1 MGPPDFGGIRLSAGN
16 STYSITSED
25 STPQYGAGG
34 CCAAGF
40 QSRHCRLGVRPGR
53 TQTAHIESASTP
65 RADMKRTFRI
75 GSFVPNS
82 DIGQIIDHLVGARE
96 QASAGLQGRQLT
108 PWAIDEQLEIGGL

>member
-1 MGPPDFGGIRLSAGN
+1 MREASMWAISPVAILACRHASTVRLK
-16 STYSITSED
+16 I
-25 STPQYGAGG
+25 GAGG

-108 PWAIDEQLEIGGL
+108 PWAIDEQLE